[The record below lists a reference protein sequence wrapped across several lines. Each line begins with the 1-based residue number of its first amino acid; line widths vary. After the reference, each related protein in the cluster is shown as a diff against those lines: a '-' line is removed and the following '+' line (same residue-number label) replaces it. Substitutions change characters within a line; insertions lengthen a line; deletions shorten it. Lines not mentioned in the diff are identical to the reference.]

1 VGSIGD
7 VYRAYPHLGP
17 LLPAVGYFED
27 QLRDLEATIAAT
39 PVDVVM
45 IATPFDITRV
55 IRIDKPVVRVRYEVE
70 ELGEPSLTTVVT
82 DFLDSERNT

>member
-1 VGSIGD
+1 M
-7 VYRAYPHLGP
+7 
-17 LLPAVGYFED
+17 GYFDE
-27 QLRDLEATIAAT
+27 QLHDLEATIAAV

-55 IRIDKPVVRVRYEVE
+55 MRVDKPIVRVRYEVE

-82 DFLDSERNT
+82 DFLRQWWNE